1 MADISRRWRRSLR
14 FTPEPEIED
23 RNLKKVE
30 KMSRKVFVGDREYFP
45 GIGQIRY
52 EGSESDNALAFKAY
66 DPARVVAGK
75 TMEEHL
81 RFAVCY
87 WHTFC
92 AEGADPFGPGTR
104 SHAWAVKTDAMDRSR
119 DRLDAAF
126 EFFSKLNVPFWCF
139 HDFDLASEGASVA
152 ESEENLRAMVELAGE
167 RQRETG
173 LRLLWGTANLF
184 SHPRFMNG
192 AATNPDFAVVA
203 RAAAQVKAALDATV
217 ELGGGNYVF
226 WGGREGYA
234 CLQNT
239 DTRRELE
246 HMAIFLEKA
255 RDYGRSIGFD
265 GTFLIE
271 PKPMEPMKH
280 QYDFDAQTVI
290 GFLRHHGLAGDFKLN
305 IEANHATLAGHSF
318 AHDLRMAADAD
329 LLGSIDANRGD
340 PQNGWDTDQFPLD
353 LYDCVHGMMVVLEA
367 GGLGR
372 GGLNFDAK
380 VRREST
386 DIEDMFIAHIGGM
399 DAFARGLLIADSV
412 LGDPRMHSLRQGRY
426 ASFDSGDGER
436 FENRELDLAALRDI
450 AAGSEEPAQISGKQ
464 ELVENLI
471 NDHIVRAGR

>member
-1 MADISRRWRRSLR
+1 
-14 FTPEPEIED
+14 
-23 RNLKKVE
+23 
-30 KMSRKVFVGDREYFP
+30 MSRKVFVGDREYFP
-45 GIGQIRY
+45 GIGRIRY
-52 EGSESDNALAFKAY
+52 EGPESDNALAFKAY

-104 SHAWAVKTDAMDRSR
+104 RHAWAAKADAMDRSR

-126 EFFSKLNVPFWCF
+126 EFFSKLGVPFWCF
-139 HDFDLASEGASVA
+139 HDFDLSSEGASVG
-152 ESEENLRAMVELAGE
+152 ESEENLRAMVELAKE

-184 SHPRFMNG
+184 SHPRYMNG

-203 RAAAQVKAALDATV
+203 RAAAQVKAALEATV

-305 IEANHATLAGHSF
+305 VEANHATLAGHPF
-318 AHDLRMAADAD
+318 AHDLRMAADAG

-386 DIEDMFIAHIGGM
+386 DVEDMFIAHIGGM
-399 DAFARGLLIADSV
+399 DAFARGLLVADSI
-412 LGDPRMHSLRQGRY
+412 LADPKMHALRRGRY
-426 ASFDSGDGER
+426 GSFDSGDGER

-450 AAGSEEPAQISGKQ
+450 AAAAGEPAQISGKQ

-471 NDHIVRAGR
+471 NDHIVRAAG

>member
-1 MADISRRWRRSLR
+1 
-14 FTPEPEIED
+14 
-23 RNLKKVE
+23 
-30 KMSRKVFVGDREYFP
+30 MSRKVFVGDREYFP
-45 GIGQIRY
+45 GIVRIGY
-52 EGSESDNALAFKAY
+52 EGPESDNALAFKAY

-104 SHAWAVKTDAMDRSR
+104 QHAWAAKADAMDRSR

-126 EFFSKLNVPFWCF
+126 EFFSKLGVPFWCF
-139 HDFDLASEGASVA
+139 HDYDLSSEGASVG
-152 ESEENLRAMVELAGE
+152 ESEENLRAMVELAKE

-184 SHPRFMNG
+184 SHPRYMNG

-203 RAAAQVKAALDATV
+203 RAAAQVKAALEATV
-217 ELGGGNYVF
+217 ELGGSNYVF

-265 GTFLIE
+265 GAFLIE

-305 IEANHATLAGHSF
+305 VEANHATLAGHPF
-318 AHDLRMAADAD
+318 AHDLRMAADAG

-386 DIEDMFIAHIGGM
+386 DIEDLFIAHIGGM
-399 DAFARGLLIADSV
+399 DAFARGLLIADSI
-412 LGDPRMHSLRQGRY
+412 LADPKMHALRQGRY
-426 ASFDSGDGER
+426 GSFDSGDGER
-436 FENRELDLAALRDI
+436 FENRELDLPALRDI
-450 AAGSEEPAQISGKQ
+450 AAAAGEPARISGKQ

-471 NDHIVRAGR
+471 NDHIFRT

>member
-1 MADISRRWRRSLR
+1 
-14 FTPEPEIED
+14 
-23 RNLKKVE
+23 
-30 KMSRKVFVGDREYFP
+30 MSRKVFVGDREYFP
-45 GIGQIRY
+45 GIGRIGY
-52 EGSESDNALAFKAY
+52 EGLESDNALAFKAY
-66 DPARVVAGK
+66 DSARVVAGM

-104 SHAWAVKTDAMDRSR
+104 RHAWAAKADAMDRSR

-126 EFFSKLNVPFWCF
+126 EFFSKLGVPFWCF
-139 HDFDLASEGASVA
+139 HDFDLSSEGASVGA
-152 ESEENLRAMVELAGE
+152 SEENLRAMVELAKE

-184 SHPRFMNG
+184 SHPRYMNG

-203 RAAAQVKAALDATV
+203 RAAAQVKAALEATV
-217 ELGGGNYVF
+217 ELGGSNYVF

-305 IEANHATLAGHSF
+305 VEANHATLAGHPF
-318 AHDLRMAADAD
+318 AHDLRMAADAG

-386 DIEDMFIAHIGGM
+386 DVEDMFIAHIGGM
-399 DAFARGLLIADSV
+399 DAFARGLLVADSI
-412 LGDPRMHSLRQGRY
+412 LADPKMHALRRGRY
-426 ASFDSGDGER
+426 GSFDSGDGER

-450 AAGSEEPAQISGKQ
+450 AAAADEPAQISGKQ

-471 NDHIVRAGR
+471 NDHIVRAAG

>member
-1 MADISRRWRRSLR
+1 M
-14 FTPEPEIED
+14 T
-23 RNLKKVE
+23 
-30 KMSRKVFVGDREYFP
+30 RKVFIGGREYFP
-45 GIGQIRY
+45 GIGQIRH
-52 EGSESDNALAFKAY
+52 EGPESNNALAFKAY

-75 TMEEHL
+75 TMEAHL

-87 WHTFC
+87 WHSFC

-104 SHAWAVKTDAMDRSR
+104 KHPWAAAADAMDRSR

-152 ESEENLRAMVELAGE
+152 ASEENLRALVELAGE

-184 SHPRFMNG
+184 SHPRYMNG

-203 RAAAQVKAALDATV
+203 RAAAQVKAALEATV

-246 HMAIFLEKA
+246 HLAIFLEKA
-255 RDYGRSIGFD
+255 RDYGRSIGFN

-290 GFLRHHGLAGDFKLN
+290 GFLRHFGLAGDFKLN
-305 IEANHATLAGHSF
+305 IEANHATLAGHAF

-367 GGLGR
+367 GGLGG

-380 VRREST
+380 LRREST
-386 DIEDMFIAHIGGM
+386 DPEDLFIAHIGGM
-399 DAFARGLLIADSV
+399 DAFARGLLIADRI
-412 LGDPRMHSLRQGRY
+412 LRDPRMRPLKQGRY
-426 ASFDSGDGER
+426 ASFDSGNGKR

-450 AAGSEEPAQISGKQ
+450 AASAGEPAQISGKQ
-464 ELVENLI
+464 ELIENLI
-471 NDHIVRAGR
+471 NDHIATS